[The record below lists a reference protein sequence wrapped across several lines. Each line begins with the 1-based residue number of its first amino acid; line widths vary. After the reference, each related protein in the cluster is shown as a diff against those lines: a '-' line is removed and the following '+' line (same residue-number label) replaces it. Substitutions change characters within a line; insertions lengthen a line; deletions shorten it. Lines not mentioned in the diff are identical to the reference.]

1 MFGIADSVF
10 YADSI
15 WAVYVEYIVRISAD
29 DIL

>member
-15 WAVYVEYIVRISAD
+15 WVVYVEYIVRISTD
-29 DIL
+29 DTL